1 MMGLSWRMAW
11 RSLGRSRRRTAL
23 SILGVSVGCAI
34 AVFAL
39 AFMRGGREL
48 RVRAISESGFGHAR
62 IAPVGWAQSR
72 RDELRLQSWQQVLAR
87 ARAVDGVAVVAPH
100 ARTPGLLAFGT
111 RAVGVQLLGVD
122 ARAEPQINRLVRAL
136 VAGRYLNPGEEGVV
150 VVGKALVERLD
161 VELGDALLL
170 TLARADG
177 ELEYAML
184 EIVGIV
190 DTGSREID
198 HSICHVALAEMEK
211 LTGLAGAGEISL
223 VFAQAST
230 IEEKVAELA
239 ALVGE
244 GNEVLSWRQV
254 LPAMGGDAAG
264 DQAFTNLFIAIV
276 VAVVVLGVTSAQLTA
291 MLERRR
297 EFAVLMALG
306 MKGGQLLRLVLLE
319 AGLLG
324 LMGAVVGLG
333 LAAYPVYYT
342 ATSGIDFSSLMKGDI
357 AISGVFFD
365 PVIYA
370 DMGAWMVF
378 YALALSCFS
387 TLVAALYPAFSVLR
401 TDPGSVLSL
410 REM

>member
-254 LPAMGGDAAG
+254 LPAMGGRCGWGPGLYQSLYRYCRCGGRAGG
-264 DQAFTNLFIAIV
+264 DQCAVDGDAGAPPRICRANGAGHEGRPTAAPRAFRGGATGFDGRCSRLGFSGLSRVLYGDERHRFLLFN
-276 VAVVVLGVTSAQLTA
+276 
-291 MLERRR
+291 ERGYCHFRR
-297 EFAVLMALG
+297 FFRSRY
-306 MKGGQLLRLVLLE
+306 LR
-319 AGLLG
+319 
-324 LMGAVVGLG
+324 
-333 LAAYPVYYT
+333 
-342 ATSGIDFSSLMKGDI
+342 
-357 AISGVFFD
+357 
-365 PVIYA
+365 
-370 DMGAWMVF
+370 
-378 YALALSCFS
+378 
-387 TLVAALYPAFSVLR
+387 
-401 TDPGSVLSL
+401 
-410 REM
+410 

>member
-1 MMGLSWRMAW
+1 MSFSWRMAW

-23 SILGVSVGCAI
+23 SVLGVSIGCAI

-62 IAPVGWAQSR
+62 VVPAGWEQSR
-72 RDELRLQSWQQVLAR
+72 HDELRLKGWRQVLAAVR
-87 ARAVDGVAVVAPH
+87 AAEGVVVAAPH
-100 ARTPGLLAFGT
+100 ARTSGLLAFGT
-111 RAVGVQLLGVD
+111 RSVGVQLLGVD
-122 ARAEPQINRLVRAL
+122 ALAEPKINRLLRAL
-136 VAGRYLNPGEEGVV
+136 AAGRYLEPGETGAV
-150 VVGKALVERLD
+150 VVGQALVERLD

-184 EIVGIV
+184 EIVGIIA
-190 DTGSREID
+190 TGSREID
-198 HSICHVALAEMEK
+198 HSICHVALAEIEK

-223 VFAQAST
+223 AFAQAST
-230 IEEKVAELA
+230 IDERIAEVA
-239 ALVGE
+239 ALIGG

-264 DQAFTNLFIAIV
+264 DQAFTNLFIGIV

-297 EFAVLMALG
+297 EFAVLLALG
-306 MKGGQLLRLVLLE
+306 MQGSQLLRLLLLE
-319 AGLLG
+319 AAVLG
-324 LMGAVVGLG
+324 FMGAVTGLL

-342 ATSGIDFSSLMKGDI
+342 ATHGIDFSKIMKGDI

-365 PVIYA
+365 PIIYA
-370 DMGAWMVF
+370 DMGAWMVL
-378 YALALSCFS
+378 YAFVLSCFS
-387 TLVAALYPAFSVLR
+387 TLVAALYPAFSALR
-401 TDPGSVLSL
+401 TDPGSALSL